1 MLKGLLY
8 KNDSGQNTPSAN
20 TDRRFIDTGVKQ
32 SRDSQEGHQNNS
44 NQFIAQQ
51 AYSLGQVNYPTTY
64 RIDHRKDSFF
74 SFENQNYR
82 SHLPK
87 TNLE

>member
-44 NQFIAQQ
+44 N
-51 AYSLGQVNYPTTY
+51 
-64 RIDHRKDSFF
+64 
-74 SFENQNYR
+74 
-82 SHLPK
+82 
-87 TNLE
+87 